1 MDNADLLTAALEQSS
16 EGIAVTDLAGSFIFI
31 NQAFADMHRYQPEE
45 LMGKHMS
52 ICHDTQDMMSLVA
65 ARRYIVQAGDFSG
78 ETRHL
83 RKDGTCFPGLLQGS
97 LVRDGNGN
105 PVAIL
110 MALRNITDIKR
121 TEEALQ
127 AGADKLTEYCRSL
140 EAQVT
145 DCSKDLERSRKE
157 AEAYAEE
164 VKGANEALRVL
175 VGGIDQQKK
184 SVEKAIQDSFS
195 LTVKPILEQL
205 KTEDLPNRVADL
217 IDLLTSSLE
226 NIADPFATK
235 GMANGYLLTL
245 REIRICELISSGLTS
260 KEIANIM
267 GVSPQTIFFHRS
279 NIRKKL
285 GLTGTANDLGT
296 YLRKKA
302 WV

>member
-1 MDNADLLTAALEQSS
+1 MDDANMLIAALKQSS
-16 EGIAVTDLAGSFIFI
+16 EGVAVTDLAGSFIFI

-45 LMGKHMS
+45 LMGKHVS
-52 ICHDTQDMMSLVA
+52 VCHDAQDMMSLAA
-65 ARRYIVQAGDFSG
+65 ARRYIVQTGEFSG

-83 RKDGTCFPGLLQGS
+83 RKDGSHFPGLLQGS
-97 LVRDGNGN
+97 MVRDGNGH

-110 MALRNITDIKR
+110 LALRNIADIKK

-127 AGADKLTEYCRSL
+127 AGADKLTEHCRSL
-140 EAQVT
+140 EVQVT
-145 DCSKDLERSRKE
+145 ECAKNLEHSRRQVEK
-157 AEAYAEE
+157 YAEE
-164 VKGANEALRVL
+164 LKGANEALRVL
-175 VGGIDQQKK
+175 IGGIDQQKK

-195 LTVKPILEQL
+195 LTVKPLLEQL
-205 KTEDLPNRVADL
+205 KAEDLPSRVADL
-217 IDLLTSSLE
+217 IDLLASSLD

-235 GMANGYLLTL
+235 NIADGYLLTL
-245 REIRICELISSGLTS
+245 REMRICELISSGLTS

-285 GLTGTANDLGT
+285 GLTGTAEDLGA

-302 WV
+302 WG

>member
-1 MDNADLLTAALEQSS
+1 MDEAKLLTAAVEQSS

-45 LMGKHMS
+45 LLGKHMS
-52 ICHDTQDMMSLVA
+52 ICHGTQDMMSLVA
-65 ARRYIVQAGDFSG
+65 ARRFIVQAGEFSG

-83 RKDGTCFPGLLQGS
+83 RKDGTYFPGLLQGS
-97 LVRDGNGN
+97 LVRDGDGN

-110 MALRNITDIKR
+110 IALRNIAEIKK

-140 EAQVT
+140 EARLTKCVT
-145 DCSKDLERSRKE
+145 NLEHSRKE
-157 AEAYAEE
+157 VERYGEE
-164 VKGANEALRVL
+164 LKGANEALRVL
-175 VGGIDQQKK
+175 IGGIDQQKK
-184 SVEKAIQDSFS
+184 CVEKAIQDSFS

-205 KTEDLPNRVADL
+205 KTADLPNRVADL
-217 IDLLTSSLE
+217 IDLLAGSLD
-226 NIADPFATK
+226 NIADPLATK
-235 GMANGYLLTL
+235 SIGNGYLLTL
-245 REIRICELISSGLTS
+245 REMRICELISAGLTS

-285 GLTGTANDLGT
+285 GLTGTANELGT
-296 YLRKKA
+296 YLRKGA
-302 WV
+302 WG